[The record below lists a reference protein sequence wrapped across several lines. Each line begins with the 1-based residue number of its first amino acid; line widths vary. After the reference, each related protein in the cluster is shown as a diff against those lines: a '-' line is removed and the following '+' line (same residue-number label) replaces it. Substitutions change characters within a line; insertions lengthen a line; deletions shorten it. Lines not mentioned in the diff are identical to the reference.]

1 MSTKNQQD
9 KIKGSSRMDEHH
21 AASLRLD
28 TILASEEALIP
39 SSGFLA
45 AVMGRVE
52 DETRMPEPLPFPW
65 KRALPGFVL
74 ATAAAGWGAVE
85 FVRLGIPAIKA
96 GVQAGLAA
104 PAVHLPALHAAAS
117 GSGSLEQAGWVAMAL
132 GVSLASWLLARL
144 LVGRSRVL

>member
-9 KIKGSSRMDEHH
+9 KIKGSSQMDEHH

-45 AVMGRVE
+45 AVLGRVG
-52 DETRMPEPLPFPW
+52 DETPMPEPIPFPW

-96 GVQAGLAA
+96 GVQAELTA
-104 PAVHLPALHAAAS
+104 PAVHLPVLHGAAS
-117 GSGSLEQAGWVAMAL
+117 SSAPIEQAGWVAMAL
-132 GVSLASWLLARL
+132 GISAASSLMARL
-144 LVGRSRVL
+144 LVRRSHSF